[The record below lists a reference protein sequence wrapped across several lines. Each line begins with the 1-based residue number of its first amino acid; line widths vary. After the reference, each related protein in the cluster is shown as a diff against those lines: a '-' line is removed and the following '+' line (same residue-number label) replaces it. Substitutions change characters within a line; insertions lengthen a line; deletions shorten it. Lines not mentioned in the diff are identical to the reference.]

1 MPGNSYSSHD
11 YVLALRT
18 PAPNMVR
25 LSIHHEAYGDGIAVF
40 DEGSDI
46 SRGCILR
53 ILYSFSLCGSARV

>member
-1 MPGNSYSSHD
+1 
-11 YVLALRT
+11 VLALRT